1 MFNSYPPKQRKQ
13 LIEDLR
19 MFLRASKDPEV
30 FFNYYLGI
38 QLNDFQKRV
47 VRNTFKEG
55 ESSFQNLFIA
65 GNRSG
70 KTLLLALLHLYFNF
84 FKKGIRGGQGWD
96 EFQYQTFNISPV
108 SRQSH
113 QALEY
118 YISVA
123 EGNFSWEEN
132 GKRVKNQSKIKGFI
146 KSVNKNMG
154 TVINVNN
161 SRFLCMSSGDDQGA
175 KFQGLATGYL
185 SYDECVLSYHLE
197 KELGP
202 RIYSRLADY
211 GQRLD
216 LITTPDEDAPSQAFL
231 FHLYQDAKNGLND
244 WSVTEGTFYE
254 NRFLPKEQKEKFL
267 SQLTKKGKSFRQ
279 QKKQMLEGKFIA
291 TGEKMFDLGAVNNI
305 WNKKTGP
312 TPALTGHEYIIVI
325 DWGVAEKGDDTVMIV
340 VDKSTR
346 PYEIV
351 NHVQQKGG
359 DPAKLM
365 AQARTLSMNYNNAI
379 MVMDATSLGGTTF
392 YRMLSDL
399 NPIPF
404 GKNPDDKNKGL
415 TYLQMLLNYN
425 RKFHY
430 NEDGDIIE
438 DNPDFGLIRSYYI
451 PEMGNQLSLY
461 TLKFDKK
468 LRQDYVMVLA
478 MLSWF
483 LEYKEQVSTP
493 KTIKLNLWK

>member
-1 MFNSYPPKQRKQ
+1 MIQ
-13 LIEDLR
+13 DLR
-19 MFLRASKDPEV
+19 MFLRAKNDPEV
-30 FFNYYLGI
+30 FCNYYLGI
-38 QLNDFQKRV
+38 KLNNFQKRV
-47 VRNTFKEG
+47 IRNTFSNG
-55 ESSFQNLFIA
+55 DSHFQNLIIA

-84 FKKGIRGGQGWD
+84 FKKGIRGGEGWD
-96 EFQYQTFNISPV
+96 EFPYKTFNISPV

-118 YISVA
+118 YVAIA

-132 GKRVKNQSKIKGFI
+132 GRRRKNQSRIKGFI
-146 KSVNKNMG
+146 KSVNKNLG
-154 TVINVNN
+154 TVGNINN
-161 SRFLCMSSGDDQGA
+161 SQFLCMSSGDDQGA

-216 LITTPDEDAPSQAFL
+216 LITTPDEDAPSQPFL
-231 FHLYQDAKNGLND
+231 FHLYQDAKSKLND
-244 WSVTEGTFYE
+244 WSITEGTFYE
-254 NRFLPKEQKEKFL
+254 NIFLPEEQKEKYL
-267 SQLTKKGKSFRQ
+267 AQIKKKGKAFLQ
-279 QKKQMLEGKFIA
+279 QRKQMLEGKFIA
-291 TGEKMFDLGAVNNI
+291 TSEKMFDLGAIQRI

-312 TPALTGHEYIIVI
+312 TPALPGHEYVLVI
-325 DWGVAEKGDDTVMIV
+325 DWGVAERGDDTVMLV

-351 NHVQQKGG
+351 NHIQQKGG
-359 DPAKLM
+359 DPAKLV
-365 AQARTLSMNYNNAI
+365 AEARSLSMNYNNAT

-392 YRMLSDL
+392 YRMLADR

-404 GKNPDDKNKGL
+404 GKHPDDKDKGL
-415 TYLQMLLNYN
+415 TYLQMMLNYK

-430 NEDGDIIE
+430 DEEGNVVE
-438 DNPDFGLIRSYYI
+438 DNPDFGLLRSYYI

-468 LRQDYVMVLA
+468 LRQDYVMALA
-478 MLSWF
+478 MLAWY
-483 LEYKEQVSTP
+483 LEYKEQVSVP
-493 KTIKLNLWK
+493 KKFKVNLWMRS